1 MISTKPSFLI
11 AIVVAGVLFL
21 SILSTVAGPRFHKD
35 YHSGVTSAKT
45 SGKPLVIVFSAAWC
59 GPCQQMKQSVY
70 PSEPVAPFHD
80 DFIWIYL
87 DVDNPDNSPVVNQ
100 HRVTTIPH
108 IALKDSNGKSLK
120 TLRGQMSAN
129 EFARILGKAKQP

>member
-1 MISTKPSFLI
+1 M
-11 AIVVAGVLFL
+11 
-21 SILSTVAGPRFHKD
+21 
-35 YHSGVTSAKT
+35 
-45 SGKPLVIVFSAAWC
+45 VIVFSAAWC

-80 DFIWIYL
+80 EFIWIYL

-108 IALKDSNGKSLK
+108 IALKDSNGKPLK

-129 EFARILGKAKQP
+129 EFARVLGKAKQP